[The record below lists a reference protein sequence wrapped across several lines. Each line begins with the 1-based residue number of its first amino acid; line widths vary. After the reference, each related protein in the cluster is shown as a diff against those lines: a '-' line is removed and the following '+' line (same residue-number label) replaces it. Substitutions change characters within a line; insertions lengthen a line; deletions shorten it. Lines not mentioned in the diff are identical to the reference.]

1 MSKHRRNNRL
11 HYSSWNSFF
20 SPEFCQ
26 EKLVENLKK
35 ANIFAMRVWSPYDL
49 GSIWWFTDFERNTKE
64 KVILQILYEGSHY
77 LVLKGSKKLIYAS
90 VTQSSWTAD
99 EQPDLDKR
107 FQKFLKK
114 YRIR

>member
-1 MSKHRRNNRL
+1 MK
-11 HYSSWNSFF
+11 
-20 SPEFCQ
+20 
-26 EKLVENLKK
+26 
-35 ANIFAMRVWSPYDL
+35 VWSPYDL
-49 GSIWWFTDFERNTKE
+49 DSTWWFTDE

-90 VTQSSWTAD
+90 VTQSNWILE